1 MVKIRLQ
8 RVGARNQPKY
18 RIVVI
23 ESKVKRDGAYLELL
37 GDYDPT
43 VKPAKISL
51 KRDRFNWWLE
61 KGAKSSLSVLK
72 LLDILEGKE
81 TNN

>member
-37 GDYDPT
+37 GNYDPT

-51 KRDRFNWWLE
+51 KKDRFNWWLE
-61 KGAKSSLSVLK
+61 KGAKS
-72 LLDILEGKE
+72 
-81 TNN
+81 